1 MRTTFD
7 FSPIRAAFGFSEAD
21 DRAAAQA
28 LAERLDRRPY
38 RCDDVLER
46 LRLRGHVVHVLGA
59 ADSARDDARRMPN
72 QGEVWTADGAT
83 TAALA
88 AGRTPTAI
96 VTDLDGRV
104 EDQVE
109 AAHRGAL
116 VFVHA
121 HGDNRAAVDRWLPEF
136 PPRRVLGTCQVE
148 PVPPLVNPG
157 GFTDGDRAVFLAL
170 ALGAAEVRLY
180 GFDFDRPGS
189 FSGKKDVYTKPL
201 KLAWA
206 RRLIDGLIADGAPVR
221 FA

>member
-1 MRTTFD
+1 M
-7 FSPIRAAFGFSEAD
+7 RAAFDFAPIRSAFGYSEAA
-21 DRAAAQA
+21 DRAAAED
-28 LAERLDRRPY
+28 LAGRLSRRPF
-38 RCDDVLER
+38 RSEELVEG
-46 LRLRGHVVHVLGA
+46 LRLRGRTVHVLGA
-59 ADSARDDARRMPN
+59 ADRARQDAERMPN
-72 QGEVWTADGAT
+72 TGEVWAADGAT
-83 TAALA
+83 SAALL

-104 EDQVE
+104 EDQVK

-121 HGDNRAAVDRWLPEF
+121 HGDNRPAIERWLAEF
-136 PPRRVLGTCQVE
+136 PPRQVAGTCQVE
-148 PVPPLVNPG
+148 PVPPLLNPG

-170 ALGAAEVRLY
+170 ALGAGEVRLY
-180 GFDFDRPGS
+180 GFDYERPGS
-189 FSGKKDVYTKPL
+189 FSGRKDLFTKPL